1 MSGRQA
7 VAKRL
12 LPRTWDTGPQ
22 PICVRHRIGRDDMN
36 RRGVGDHSGSQY
48 VWNRIEGFESLVDR
62 DFQNGG
68 GGINRTVDDSF
79 SPRIPATTI

>member
-1 MSGRQA
+1 MPWIIGAAVVGVLYGALIAIRQ
-7 VAKRL
+7 
-12 LPRTWDTGPQ
+12 
-22 PICVRHRIGRDDMN
+22 DDMN

-48 VWNRIEGFESLVDR
+48 VWNRVEGFESLVDR